1 MSSSDSDEMPLDYV
15 TLLGDVISKVS
26 DSSER
31 RKLQASFDYRSD
43 GTGDDEQLQLK
54 FMKTLQKVFD
64 AQVPQVSR
72 PAKKSRAMKRR
83 ERLRNQVTRGGLSA
97 ITQHGVPRSTAQLMG
112 KKGHTRFR
120 AEKGRLLDQIRI
132 VSAQQE
138 VANSMGLQMAF
149 SMGLS
154 TQP

>member
-1 MSSSDSDEMPLDYV
+1 MSSSDSDVMPLDF
-15 TLLGDVISKVS
+15 TLLDDAVSKVS

-54 FMKTLQKVFD
+54 FIKTLQEVLE

-72 PAKKSRAMKRR
+72 PANKSKAIKRR

-112 KKGHTRFR
+112 KNGHTRIR
-120 AEKGRLLDQIRI
+120 VEKSRLLDQIRI

-138 VANSMGLQMAF
+138 VAN
-149 SMGLS
+149 
-154 TQP
+154 